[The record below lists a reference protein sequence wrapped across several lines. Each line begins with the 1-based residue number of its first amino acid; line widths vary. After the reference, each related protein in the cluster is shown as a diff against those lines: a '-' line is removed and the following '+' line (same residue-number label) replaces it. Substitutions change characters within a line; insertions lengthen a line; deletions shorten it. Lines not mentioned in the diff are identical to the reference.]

1 MRKFI
6 LLTGIVLWF
15 SCAAQ
20 AGFLKSDM
28 GPGQIRCEYRENPL
42 GIDAVKPRLSW
53 VIEDRSQKTEVRGQ
67 QQTAYQVLVASSEDL
82 LKKDQGDLW
91 DSGKVASDQSIQ
103 VEYAG
108 KPLESRM
115 YCHWKLR
122 VWDQDGKA
130 SDWSKP
136 AWWSMGLLSPSDWK
150 AKWIKSDVVVAKRTY
165 TFDNCAWIWFQSSA
179 AADKIPPGNA
189 YFRARMT
196 LPEGV
201 GIKHAFATM
210 TADNSFTLFVNGQE
224 VLKGIDWQNPY
235 QSGDVARLL
244 KAGENV
250 VTVAVNNTN
259 LGYSGLIGRLKVEL
273 DDGRQVTLETGA
285 SWKAAELEQAGW
297 QTAGFDDTG
306 WPKAREFGKYG
317 VEPWTPRL
325 RELPQSATPWVR
337 KAFTLAAVPER
348 ALAYVNM
355 KGYHE
360 LWINGKKAGDAV
372 LAPAVSVL
380 KKRTFYV
387 TYDVSP
393 LLRQGRNTIGLWLG
407 RGWNAKGVPG
417 VTDEHPL
424 ARVQMDCVSGKET
437 LQIASDETWLCSRSP
452 YTTLGPWMWNDYGG
466 EAYDARLEDLKWC
479 DPDMDES
486 GWKNVE
492 VVPAPE
498 GRTESQDAPL
508 NRRGETIAAIAVKAL
523 GDGRYQVDFGKNL
536 AGWVKVKMPQLKE
549 GAEVALSFHDG
560 YATYNQESR
569 FISAGKPGEFFENKF
584 NYAGF
589 RYLTIAEPPS
599 VPENQYPPA
608 PAPGDFTAYLV
619 ESDLEEAG
627 SFECSNE
634 LFNRIHRLNLWTL
647 RCLDLGGYLVDC
659 PHRERLGY
667 GDGQV
672 SVETCIMNLWMP
684 NLYEKWLRDWVDTQN
699 PVTGALPFSTPYH
712 MPAGS
717 NDFGREGPPGWGGA
731 LPAIAWRTYLYYG
744 DRMILEEM
752 MAPMRLFLQRME
764 ACSAGGILKG
774 YGDDWQ
780 RLGDWVPPER
790 GMDTRNWPSQ
800 RANDLFNNC
809 YLIYVWELMEKSATA
824 LGYTEEAERC
834 RAKIALLRPLIHKE
848 FYDAGKGI
856 YVIDEQAYQVMPL
869 MTGVVPEELRPAIM
883 KKLEDG
889 ILVRCKG
896 HLDTGMLGTY
906 FMIRYLSSSDRHDLL
921 YTLMNQ
927 TTYPGWGHMLEK
939 GATTMWEQ
947 WNAYYSQIH
956 SCFTSPGSW
965 FYQGLAGISPDEAA
979 PGFKKIIIKPALV
992 GDVTWVKSHH
1002 DSAYGRIVSNWTL
1015 ETSASAN
1022 TLPVDKTADR
1032 GNLKLDI
1039 TIPINTTATVYVL
1052 AKDAAGVTES
1062 GKPAAQAAG
1071 VKFLRMENNAAVYE
1085 LGSGTYQFQSM
1096 LPEAIKGES
1105 K

>member
-1 MRKFI
+1 MNHLFHRVAAC
-6 LLTGIVLWF
+6 LLAASALLSNIP
-15 SCAAQ
+15 SAQ
-20 AGFLKSDM
+20 AADVTHL
-28 GPGQIRCEYRENPL
+28 RCEYRENPL
-42 GIDAVKPRLSW
+42 GIDATRPRLSW
-53 VIEDRSQKTEVRGQ
+53 VVEEKAEGGNLKPERGVR
-67 QQTAYQVLVASSEDL
+67 QTAYQILVAGSEDL
-82 LKKDQGDLW
+82 LKKDKSDLW

-108 KPLESRM
+108 KSLESGM
-115 YCHWKLR
+115 YCHWKVR
-122 VWDQDGKA
+122 VWDKDGKA

-136 AWWSMGLLSPSDWK
+136 AWWTMGLLKPEDWK
-150 AKWIKSDVVVAKRTY
+150 AKWIKPDVVAEKWTY
-165 TFDNCAWIWFQSSA
+165 PFDNCAWIWFQSSA
-179 AADKIPPGNA
+179 AADQIPPGNA
-189 YFRARMT
+189 YFRARLT
-196 LPEGV
+196 LPDGV
-201 GIKHAFATM
+201 GIRHAIATM
-210 TADNSFTLFVNGQE
+210 TADNGFTLFVNGQE
-224 VLKGIDWQNPY
+224 ALKGGNWQNPY

-244 KAGENV
+244 QAGENV
-250 VTVAVNNTN
+250 VTVAATNTV
-259 LGYSGLIGRLKVEL
+259 LGYSGLIGRLKVQL

-285 SWKAAELEQAGW
+285 SWKAAEREQAGW
-297 QTAGFDDTG
+297 QQAGFDDTG
-306 WPKAREFGKYG
+306 WPAAREIGRYG
-317 VEPWTPRL
+317 AAPWNL
-325 RELPQSATPWVR
+325 LFRELPQSSSPWMR
-337 KAFTLAAVPER
+337 KAFTLAAAPER
-348 ALAYVNM
+348 ALVYVNV

-360 LWINGKKAGDAV
+360 LWVNGQKAGDAV
-372 LAPAVSVL
+372 LTPAVSVL

-393 LLRQGRNTIGLWLG
+393 LLRQGRNTLGLWLG

-424 ARVQMDCVSGKET
+424 ARVQMDCVSGNET
-437 LQIASDETWLCSRSP
+437 IQIASDETWLCSQSP

-466 EAYDARLEDLKWC
+466 EAYDARLENLKWC

-498 GRTESQDAPL
+498 GRTESQAAPL
-508 NRRGETIAAIAVKAL
+508 NRRREKIAAVKVKAL
-523 GDGRYQVDFGKNL
+523 GSGKYEVDFGKNL

-549 GAEVALSFHDG
+549 GAEVALLFHDG

-569 FISAGKPGEFFENKF
+569 FISSGKPGEFFENKF

-589 RYLTIAEPPS
+589 RYLTIEGLPS
-599 VPENQYPPA
+599 SPEGLPSA
-608 PAPGDFTAYLV
+608 PDPGDVTAYLV
-619 ESDLEEAG
+619 ESDLEETG

-647 RCLDLGGYLVDC
+647 RCLNLGGYLVDC

-672 SVETCIMNLWMP
+672 SVETCIMNSWMP

-712 MPAGS
+712 MPAGP

-744 DRMILEEM
+744 DRRILEEM

-764 ACSAGGILKG
+764 ACSTGGILKG

-790 GMDTRNWPSQ
+790 GMDTHNWPSQ

-809 YLIYVWELMEKSATA
+809 YLIYLWELLEKSAAA
-824 LGYTEEAERC
+824 LGHSEEAERC
-834 RAKIALLRPLIHKE
+834 RAKIAHLRPLIHKE

-869 MTGVVPEELRPAIM
+869 MTGVVPEELRSAIM

-889 ILVRCKG
+889 ILVRCNG

-921 YTLMNQ
+921 YTMMNQ

-965 FYQGLAGISPDEAA
+965 FYQGLAGIRPDEAV
-979 PGFKKIIIKPALV
+979 PGFKEIIIKPAIV
-992 GDVTWVKSHH
+992 GDVTWVKCHH
-1002 DSAYGRIVSNWTL
+1002 DSAYGRIVSDWNR
-1015 ETSASAN
+1015 EG
-1022 TLPVDKTADR
+1022 DKLTMDV
-1032 GNLKLDI
+1032 
-1039 TIPINTTATVYVL
+1039 TIPANTTATVYVP
-1052 AKDAAGVTES
+1052 AKDAAKVAES
-1062 GKPAAQAAG
+1062 GKPAAKAEG
-1071 VKFLRMENNAAVYE
+1071 VKFLRMEASAAVYAVR
-1085 LGSGTYQFQSM
+1085 SGTYRFQSTF
-1096 LPEAIKGES
+1096 PENMKGES